1 MYNWLSSFHLQDK
14 EVSQEA
20 KQKAADE
27 CRESSESDSD
37 SNSTVK
43 EAKHL
48 VAVLKVSN
56 SG

>member
-1 MYNWLSSFHLQDK
+1 VYNWLSSFHLQDK

-27 CRESSESDSD
+27 NRECSESDSD

-43 EAKHL
+43 ETKRL
-48 VAVLKVSN
+48 VAVPKVSN